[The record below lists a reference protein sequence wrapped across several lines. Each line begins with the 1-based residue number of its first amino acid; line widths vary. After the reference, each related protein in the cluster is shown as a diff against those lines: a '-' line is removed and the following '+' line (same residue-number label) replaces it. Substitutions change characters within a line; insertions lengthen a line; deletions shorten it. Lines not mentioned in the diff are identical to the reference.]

1 MLKVRGLN
9 KYFDD
14 KQVLYDVSFC
24 VPEGKIVGFIGHN
37 GAGKT
42 TTLKSIVGIYPI
54 DNNVVFLQDVDLAA
68 SPVAC
73 KAKMAYLPDTPC
85 LYESMSCIEYLTF
98 MADIYKVDR
107 SIAIQR
113 IESLAH
119 ELSIFDNLNEPISS
133 LSHGMQQKIAIIGA
147 LIHEPKLLVL
157 DEPFVGLDPI
167 ATHFLKN
174 KMRHMCEEGA
184 SVLFSSHV
192 LEVVENL
199 CDELIVIKEG
209 KIVANGETKQLI
221 ASAGNLETYFLGMQ
235 EGELDDA

>member
-1 MLKVRGLN
+1 MLEVRGLN
-9 KYFDD
+9 KYFDE
-14 KQVLYDVSFC
+14 KQVLHDVSFC

-42 TTLKSIVGIYPI
+42 TTLKSIVGIYPVDRSTVVLQGI
-54 DNNVVFLQDVDLAA
+54 DMALN
-68 SPVAC
+68 PVAC
-73 KAKMAYLPDTPC
+73 KEMIAYLPDTPC

-98 MADIYKVDR
+98 MADIYQVDTAV
-107 SIAIQR
+107 AIDR
-113 IESLAH
+113 IETLAH
-119 ELSIFDNLNEPISS
+119 ELSIFDNLNDPISS

-167 ATHFLKN
+167 ATHFLKE
-174 KMRHMCEEGA
+174 KMRAMCQEGA

-199 CDELIVIKEG
+199 CDELVVIKEG
-209 KIVANGETKQLI
+209 SIVANGDTKQLV
-221 ASAGNLETYFLGMQ
+221 SSSGNLETYFLGMQ